1 MNILTIVYQIL
12 MMLMIAGVGLL
23 LRKKNI
29 MDVPVIKGINTL
41 VLKIAMPALAIMVTQ
56 KDADAALR
64 ASFLRILPIVLVLIF
79 ITGVVVYAFARKML
93 PEKRVAAYTALSA
106 MPNVGYMGVPIVQAV
121 FGDQGTLLLGAYII
135 GFNALMFTL
144 FQAMYA
150 GSSFRVKEL
159 IANPGFLSCVISLLL
174 FLLRIKLPVPIGALF
189 TQLGSM
195 TTPLSMLLAGAR
207 LAEFR
212 WDFLKEPSLWSLM
225 GLRLLAIP
233 LVVIVTLRLLG
244 FAGMELGIL
253 VLGTS
258 MPCAVG
264 GQMLAERYDKD
275 AVFAATGVSVSTV
288 LCLATIPLMMAIA
301 GL

>member
-1 MNILTIVYQIL
+1 MNMMTIVYQIL
-12 MMLMIAGVGLL
+12 MMLMIAAIGLL
-23 LRKKNI
+23 LRKKNV
-29 MDVPVIKGINTL
+29 MSVPVIKGINTL

-56 KDADAALR
+56 KDADEALR
-64 ASFLRILPIVLVLIF
+64 ASFFRILPIVLLLIF
-79 ITGVVVYAFARKML
+79 VTGVVVYAFARKML
-93 PEKRVAAYTALSA
+93 PEKRMAAFTALAA

-135 GFNALMFTL
+135 AFNALMFTL

-150 GSSFRVKEL
+150 GSSFKVKEL
-159 IANPGFLSCVISLLL
+159 IMNTGFLSCLISLLL
-174 FLLRIKLPVPIGALF
+174 FVFRIRLPLPIGALF
-189 TQLGSM
+189 AQLGSM

-212 WDFLKEPSLWSLM
+212 WDFLKAPSLWSLV

-233 LVVIVTLRLLG
+233 LATAVILRLLG
-244 FAGMELGIL
+244 FGGMELGIL

-275 AVFAATGVSVSTV
+275 AVFAATGVSVTTL
-288 LCLATIPLMMAIA
+288 LCLATIPLIMAVA